1 MARRTPPFNLSLRL
15 QVLAF
20 YNTASLYKCSINSF
34 TFLTQC
40 STAPRNY
47 IFCCRSAIYI
57 YQNEVLVIMEGDD
70 DVRIRWKAGRKTL
83 TMGTLWEWE
92 VGSKVDEAAVKCS
105 SFSWS
110 SSRCFSSC
118 SRTPVVWNIPL
129 KPWSSVHL
137 ICFDHPSISGRSS
150 FRLFLAA
157 ITLLLPPGVTVSP
170 YWANKWF
177 SFGQTSRCWG
187 PPPWFGWLPF
197 ASRSH
202 WNGRHRW
209 LCTVWCWRRNSCL
222 PDSQCRQSR
231 IAEALL
237 LHKEM

>member
-1 MARRTPPFNLSLRL
+1 
-15 QVLAF
+15 
-20 YNTASLYKCSINSF
+20 
-34 TFLTQC
+34 
-40 STAPRNY
+40 
-47 IFCCRSAIYI
+47 
-57 YQNEVLVIMEGDD
+57 MEGED

-83 TMGTLWEWE
+83 TMGTFWEWE

-129 KPWSSVHL
+129 KPRSSVHL

-222 PDSQCRQSR
+222 PDSQCRQSH
-231 IAEALL
+231 IAVALFDTAL
-237 LHKEM
+237 FKKMNILFEWIFWILKKWIFFLNEYSGF

>member
-1 MARRTPPFNLSLRL
+1 MSESGGRLAGRPWPWEPSGNGRLGQRLMRLLWSAPPFPGP
-15 QVLAF
+15 QADVFHLA
-20 YNTASLYKCSINSF
+20 
-34 TFLTQC
+34 
-40 STAPRNY
+40 P
-47 IFCCRSAIYI
+47 
-57 YQNEVLVIMEGDD
+57 GH
-70 DVRIRWKAGRKTL
+70 
-83 TMGTLWEWE
+83 LWF
-92 VGSKVDEAAVKCS
+92 GIS
-105 SFSWS
+105 
-110 SSRCFSSC
+110 
-118 SRTPVVWNIPL
+118 P
-129 KPWSSVHL
+129 PWSSVHL

-209 LCTVWCWRRNSCL
+209 LCTVWCWRRNSCFGL
-222 PDSQCRQSR
+222 PGSQCRQSR

>member
-1 MARRTPPFNLSLRL
+1 
-15 QVLAF
+15 
-20 YNTASLYKCSINSF
+20 
-34 TFLTQC
+34 
-40 STAPRNY
+40 
-47 IFCCRSAIYI
+47 
-57 YQNEVLVIMEGDD
+57 MEGED
-70 DVRIRWKAGRKTL
+70 DVRIRWKALEQEDLDHGNPL
-83 TMGTLWEWE
+83 GMGGWVKGWWGCCE
-92 VGSKVDEAAVKCS
+92 VLLLFRVFKQMFFILLPDTCGLEYPPQTQVFRA
-105 SFSWS
+105 
-110 SSRCFSSC
+110 
-118 SRTPVVWNIPL
+118 PNL
-129 KPWSSVHL
+129 L
-137 ICFDHPSISGRSS
+137 RSS
-150 FRLFLAA
+150 FHKWS
-157 ITLLLPPGVTVSP
+157 IILPPFFGRHHSAVAPGVTVSP

-222 PDSQCRQSR
+222 PDSQCRQSH

>member
-1 MARRTPPFNLSLRL
+1 
-15 QVLAF
+15 
-20 YNTASLYKCSINSF
+20 
-34 TFLTQC
+34 
-40 STAPRNY
+40 
-47 IFCCRSAIYI
+47 
-57 YQNEVLVIMEGDD
+57 
-70 DVRIRWKAGRKTL
+70 
-83 TMGTLWEWE
+83 MGTLWEWE

-129 KPWSSVHL
+129 KPRSSVHL

-177 SFGQTSRCWG
+177 SFGQTARCWG

-202 WNGRHRW
+202 WNGRHWW

-222 PDSQCRQSR
+222 PDSQCRQSH